1 MESFSSCTDGILF
14 VVDSVDTERMEEAK
28 MELMRTAKCPDNQV
42 SFDLKLKIRA
52 PICGTLIS
60 FNWFQGVPVLILA
73 NKQDLPSACC
83 PKQLENLLGLHELHH
98 PISNLSSTYT
108 STSTGNIA
116 GFATSNQS
124 YTDHGTASLTD
135 VNKDTDNSHVRSSDH
150 FQLDSKNTSSHAD
163 SKCKGSSSPA
173 ALSNPQQQLT
183 VKHSNLN
190 VKGWYIQPACA
201 ITGEGLQEGLDA
213 LYDMILKRR
222 KISKSH
228 KKNKR

>member
-1 MESFSSCTDGILF
+1 M
-14 VVDSVDTERMEEAK
+14 
-28 MELMRTAKCPDNQV
+28 
-42 SFDLKLKIRA
+42 
-52 PICGTLIS
+52 
-60 FNWFQGVPVLILA
+60 LILA

-83 PKQLENLLGLHELHH
+83 PKQLEKLLGLHELHY
-98 PISNLSSTYT
+98 PISNLSSTST

-124 YTDHGTASLTD
+124 YMDHGTASLTD
-135 VNKDTDNSHVRSSDH
+135 VNKGSDSSHVSITDH
-150 FQLDSKNTSSHAD
+150 FHLDSKSTSAHVESKSKD
-163 SKCKGSSSPA
+163 STLPT
-173 ALSNPQQQLT
+173 ALSNPQQQFS
-183 VKHSNLN
+183 VKHNNLN
-190 VKGWYIQPACA
+190 VKGWYIQPTCA